1 MVSSVIVLLVTLALL
16 AVLAIVIG
24 VHVALHPRRRQGWT
38 PSTYDGPRTGPSA
51 ITAVTSVLGIDY

>member
-1 MVSSVIVLLVTLALL
+1 MIAGLLLLLAGL
-16 AVLAIVIG
+16 AVLSIVLG

-38 PSTYDGPRTGPSA
+38 PSTHDGPRTGPSA